1 VLLRL
6 GLLGALGYA
15 GYRMLGQRRSSAA
28 TRAPVALNPV
38 AGGPLSNRATLQ
50 HTPDAPESMQPS

>member
-1 VLLRL
+1 
-6 GLLGALGYA
+6 
-15 GYRMLGQRRSSAA
+15 MLGQRRSSVA
-28 TRAPVALNPV
+28 TRAPVVLNPV